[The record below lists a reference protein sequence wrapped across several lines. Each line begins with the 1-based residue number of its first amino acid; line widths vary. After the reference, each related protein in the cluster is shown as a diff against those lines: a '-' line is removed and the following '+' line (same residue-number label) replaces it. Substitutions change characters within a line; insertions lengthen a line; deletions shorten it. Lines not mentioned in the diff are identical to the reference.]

1 MIPNDIDYEEEED
14 IESDFELESEPSKTY
29 AMNLDNS
36 IFTGKI
42 DETEA
47 IKQAI
52 LKMINTERY
61 QHEIY
66 SWDYG
71 IELADLYGKPFD
83 FVRCEIENRIRDALM
98 ADDRIE
104 DVGEFEVERIG
115 KRELLVKF
123 TVKTVNDDEL
133 DMESEVEV

>member
-83 FVRCEIENRIRDALM
+83 FVRCEINRIRDTLM

-123 TVKTVNDDEL
+123 TVKTVQGDEL
-133 DMESEVEV
+133 GMESEVEV